1 VIMIDRITVD
11 GRTLHGVEAVVSR
24 NNGASIL
31 LGLGALNRLGPYTI
45 KDGQLV
51 FTGEQ
56 PS

>member
-1 VIMIDRITVD
+1 MIDRITVD